1 MAEFHFRLAAVLRIR
16 EQERDEKR
24 QELVQAVTAR
34 DILDQHREKLEEER
48 RVLGEALRQ
57 SLAQGK
63 IDADQM
69 LAWRRYEM
77 LLNAQRE
84 QVQRQIE
91 GVEQEIEKRQAAL
104 SEANRA
110 VKALELLRD
119 RQMEEFNRGERR
131 KEMKRLDEMAARI
144 ARLGT
149 QE

>member
-24 QELVQAVTAR
+24 QELIQAVTAR
-34 DILDQHREKLEEER
+34 DILEQHRQGLEEER
-48 RVLGEALRQ
+48 RILGEKLRQ

-77 LLNAQRE
+77 LLNVQRE
-84 QVQRQIE
+84 QVQKQIE
-91 GVEQEIEKRQAAL
+91 TVEQEIEKRQAVL
-104 SEANRA
+104 REANRA

-119 RQMEEFNRGERR
+119 RQMEEFNRAERR
-131 KEMKRLDEMAARI
+131 KEMKRLDETAARI
-144 ARLGT
+144 ARFGI

>member
-24 QELVQAVTAR
+24 QELIQAVTAR
-34 DILDQHREKLEEER
+34 DILEQHRQGLEEER
-48 RVLGEALRQ
+48 RILGKKLRR

-77 LLNAQRE
+77 LLNVQRE
-84 QVQRQIE
+84 QVQKQIE
-91 GVEQEIEKRQAAL
+91 AVEQEIEKRQAVL
-104 SEANRA
+104 REANRA

-119 RQMEEFNRGERR
+119 RQMQEFNRAERR
-131 KEMKRLDEMAARI
+131 KEMKRLDETAARI
-144 ARLGT
+144 ARFGI

>member
-24 QELVQAVTAR
+24 QELIQAVTAR
-34 DILDQHREKLEEER
+34 DILEQHRQGLEEER
-48 RVLGEALRQ
+48 RILGKKLRR

-77 LLNAQRE
+77 LLNVQRE
-84 QVQRQIE
+84 QVQKQIE
-91 GVEQEIEKRQAAL
+91 AVEQEIEKRQAVL
-104 SEANRA
+104 REANRA

-119 RQMEEFNRGERR
+119 RQIQEFNRAERR
-131 KEMKRLDEMAARI
+131 KEMKRLDETAARI
-144 ARLGT
+144 ARFGI